1 MKAKPKT
8 IGMVERAIIAQ
19 KWKLESVDAKIHAL
33 IGDNSREMVH
43 LAGKMLYVAL
53 GAALSENMSAEHPD
67 IRIMRGA
74 VNAVHDQAENPVIDP
89 LRRASIVSGLEAVS
103 RISKMV
109 PPKAL
114 TDAACDLALKMRSQ
128 HLHYSDFHQFVRVC
142 A

>member
-1 MKAKPKT
+1 MKPKPKG
-8 IGMVERAIIAQ
+8 INMVERAIIAN

-53 GAALSENMSAEHPD
+53 GAALAEKMD
-67 IRIMRGA
+67 SDDVDVRIIRGA
-74 VNAVHDQAENPVIDP
+74 VNAVHDQAEVAAIDP

-103 RISKMV
+103 RLCQRVERKSLIDS
-109 PPKAL
+109 
-114 TDAACDLALKMRSQ
+114 ACDLALKMRSQ
-128 HLHYSDFHQFVRVC
+128 HLHYSDFAHLIAV